1 MRQRRAAGLFASPI
15 LVGAVTTL
23 VTVIA
28 VFLSYNAN
36 EGLPFVPTYQVTV
49 EVQDA
54 AGLVAGN
61 EARIGG
67 KRVGVV
73 EEILAIKHP
82 KGPPTAELTLKLDLN
97 AKPIRGDTRV
107 TVRPRSTLG
116 LKYLELRP
124 GKRGRNVPEGGRL
137 G

>member
-1 MRQRRAAGLFASPI
+1 MRTRNDRASLLTSPI
-15 LVGAVTTL
+15 MVGAVTVL

-54 AGLVAGN
+54 AGLVEGN

-73 EEILAIKHP
+73 EQIDAVKHP
-82 KGPPTAELTLKLDLN
+82 KGPPTA
-97 AKPIRGDTRV
+97 
-107 TVRPRSTLG
+107 
-116 LKYLELRP
+116 
-124 GKRGRNVPEGGRL
+124 
-137 G
+137 